1 MVMLICLQPME
12 RHSKFSVRKK
22 IRLGLWLS
30 LIFFVLTLL
39 NSCKQR
45 EEISI
50 VWEENRAKAF
60 VIPKSVFY
68 SGDIDQLQVRLQKQ
82 VEPVLGQF
90 DEEDDAI
97 VFKPVVPLTA
107 GLTYEIFYQKEMI
120 GSVFVPLPV
129 SAKQT
134 VLASL
139 FPTADTLPENLL
151 KIYLQ
156 FSTPMR
162 EGEALQYV
170 HLLDENKDTLH
181 DIFLDLPTE
190 LWNRER
196 TALTLWLDPG
206 RIKRDLI
213 PNRKMGNPLKKGNRY
228 TLVVSPEWKDVQ
240 GLSLRKKFEKNFFV
254 EGRDSRV
261 PELDSWTIQTP
272 KAGTKQPLQINFG
285 ESLDYFLLGETIS
298 IINDKNE
305 IIPGEIKITDT
316 ERRLAFNPQQF
327 WKQGNYRIQV
337 KAILEDLAGNN
348 LNRPFDRDTK
358 TQKQLLDKDVF
369 EREFVISD

>member
-1 MVMLICLQPME
+1 MLICLQPME
-12 RHSKFSVRKK
+12 RRSEFSIRKK
-22 IRLGLWLS
+22 IRLGYWLS
-30 LIFFVLTLL
+30 LIFFVLTFL
-39 NSCKQR
+39 NSCKQK

-50 VWEENRAKAF
+50 VWEENRAKAI
-60 VIPKSVFY
+60 VIPKSVFN
-68 SGDIDQLQVRLQKQ
+68 SGDIHQLQVRLQKQ

-90 DEEDDAI
+90 DKEDDAI
-97 VFKPVVPLTA
+97 VFRPVVPLTS
-107 GLTYEIFYQKEMI
+107 GLTYEIFYQKEI
-120 GSVFVPLPV
+120 VGSVSIPVPAN
-129 SAKQT
+129 AKQT
-134 VLASL
+134 VLVNL

-156 FSTPMR
+156 FSAPMR

-170 HLLDENKDTLH
+170 HLLNENTDTLK
-181 DIFLDLPTE
+181 DIFLDLQPE
-190 LWNRER
+190 LWNKER

-213 PNRKMGNPLKKGNRY
+213 PNRKMGNPLKKGNWY
-228 TLVVSPEWKDVQ
+228 TLVVSPEWKDVL
-240 GLSLRKKFEKNFFV
+240 GLSLSKKIEKKFFV
-254 EGRDSRV
+254 EGRDSHV
-261 PELDSWTIQTP
+261 PELASWNIQSP
-272 KAGTKQPLQINFG
+272 GAGTNRPLQINFG

-305 IIPGEIKITDT
+305 FVPGEIKIIDR
-316 ERRLAFNPQQF
+316 ERKIAFTPQQV

-358 TQKQLLDKDVF
+358 TQKQVFDKNVF
-369 EREFVISD
+369 ERQFVISD